1 MSGMRF
7 VFCSYCSEWTWVYPE
22 TVMRCPHCGRDVTC
36 RDKDGEVT
44 PDTEVAP
51 IVRCK
56 DCKYYSGANDKDG
69 YFTAIGFCNHE
80 SHHIM
85 PLRYDFYCADAKKI

>member
-1 MSGMRF
+1 MRMID
-7 VFCSYCSEWTWVYPE
+7 VDALKTAIDNGWKPDMMVSEIWDIIDERPIVDA
-22 TVMRCPHCGRDVTC
+22 V
-36 RDKDGEVT
+36 
-44 PDTEVAP
+44 P

>member
-1 MSGMRF
+1 MPR
-7 VFCSYCSEWTWVYPE
+7 YIDADELKRR
-22 TVMRCPHCGRDVTC
+22 TVMAITFFGIGDV
-36 RDKDGEVT
+36 VT
-44 PDTEVAP
+44 VSDINELPDADVAP
-51 IVRCK
+51 VVRCK

>member
-1 MSGMRF
+1 MRMID
-7 VFCSYCSEWTWVYPE
+7 VDALKTAIDNGWKPDMMVSEIWDIIDERPIVDA
-22 TVMRCPHCGRDVTC
+22 V
-36 RDKDGEVT
+36 
-44 PDTEVAP
+44 P

-69 YFTAIGFCNHE
+69 YFTAIGFCNHV

-85 PLRYDFYCADAKKI
+85 PLRFDFYCADAKKI